1 MQQNTRGVEKGIQ
14 SLTGKWAG
22 RFIWASV
29 VQGVLAV
36 AWTLFIVNPWTV
48 PAAAMVIASGSAGT
62 WLTVGYTLYVMIGVV
77 AVAVT
82 AVFYMYI
89 ERILGRVYQGAT
101 NYLAWV
107 HLILM
112 NAGVIGATW
121 LMMVGGYLG
130 GAALLPVKSG
140 GLGWNGG
147 QVHENILQYYT
158 EPVFVFVLLAIAG
171 VMAGGLGYLLSARN
185 RQPISPQ

>member
-1 MQQNTRGVEKGIQ
+1 MQRTTEIERGIR

-22 RFIWASV
+22 RFIWAAV

-62 WLTVGYTLYVMIGVV
+62 WLSFGYTLYVTIGVV

-89 ERILGRVYQGAT
+89 ERILGRVYHGAT
-101 NYLAWV
+101 NYLAWA
-107 HLILM
+107 HLLLM
-112 NAGVIGATW
+112 NVGVNGATW
-121 LMMVGGYLG
+121 LMIVGGYLG

-147 QVHENILQYYT
+147 QVHENILKFYT
-158 EPVFVFVLLAIAG
+158 EPVFAFVLLAIAG
-171 VMAGGLGYLLSARN
+171 VLAGGLGYVLSMRN
-185 RQPISPQ
+185 HHPISPP

>member
-1 MQQNTRGVEKGIQ
+1 MMQTTHGVEKGIQ

-29 VQGVLAV
+29 VQGILAV

-89 ERILGRVYQGAT
+89 ERILGRVYHGAT

-121 LMMVGGYLG
+121 LMMIGGYLG
-130 GAALLPVKSG
+130 GAALLPGKVG

-158 EPVFVFVLLAIAG
+158 EPVFAFVLLAIAG

-185 RQPISPQ
+185 RQPISP

>member
-1 MQQNTRGVEKGIQ
+1 MQTTREIEKGVL
-14 SLTGKWAG
+14 SLTGKWAW

-36 AWTLFIVNPWTV
+36 AWTLFIVNPWAT
-48 PAAAMVIASGSAGT
+48 PAPAMVIASGSAGT
-62 WLTVGYTLYVMIGVV
+62 WLSVGYTLYVMIGVV

-89 ERILGRVYQGAT
+89 ERILGRVYHGAT
-101 NYLAWV
+101 NYLAWA
-107 HLILM
+107 HLLLM

-147 QVHENILQYYT
+147 QVHVNILQYYT
-158 EPVFVFVLLAIAG
+158 EPVFAFVLVAIAG
-171 VMAGGLGYLLSARN
+171 VLAGGLGYFISARSH
-185 RQPISPQ
+185 QPLAP

>member
-1 MQQNTRGVEKGIQ
+1 MQRQGQVERGIQ

-22 RFIWASV
+22 RFIWTSV
-29 VQGVLAV
+29 IQGVLAV
-36 AWTLFIVNPWTV
+36 AWTLFIVSPWTR
-48 PAAAMVIASGSAGT
+48 PSPAMVIASGSAGT
-62 WLTVGYTLYVMIGVV
+62 WLSVGYTLYVMIGVV

-89 ERILGRVYQGAT
+89 ERILGRVYRGVT
-101 NYLAWV
+101 NYLAWT

-112 NAGVIGATW
+112 NAGVVGATW
-121 LMMVGGYLG
+121 LMMLGGYLG
-130 GAALLPVKSG
+130 GAALLPAQVG

-158 EPVFVFVLLAIAG
+158 EPVFAFVLLAIVG
-171 VMAGGLGYLLSARN
+171 VLAGGLGYVISARGDKPV
-185 RQPISPQ
+185 PIR

>member
-1 MQQNTRGVEKGIQ
+1 MQTPRGVERGIQ

-29 VQGVLAV
+29 IQGVLAV
-36 AWTLFIVNPWTV
+36 AWTVFIVNPWVT
-48 PAAAMVIASGSAGT
+48 PPPAMVIASGSAGT
-62 WLTVGYTLYVMIGVV
+62 WLTVGYTLYIMVGVV

-89 ERILGRVYQGAT
+89 ERILGKVYHGAT
-101 NYLAWV
+101 NYLAWG
-107 HLILM
+107 HLVLM

-121 LMMVGGYLG
+121 LMMIGGYLG
-130 GAALLPVKSG
+130 GAALLPKAVG

-158 EPVFVFVLLAIAG
+158 EPVFAFVLLAIAG
-171 VMAGGLGYLLSARN
+171 ILAGGLGYLIRVRSHEPMSA
-185 RQPISPQ
+185 P